1 LDIMMVGHFAKDRL
15 VVDGGSVALRRIGLR
30 VAVVTRLHPDDF
42 PRLDELKRE
51 GVQVFAASA
60 PETSGIENIY
70 DSADMER
77 LICKLLGFTGPFRR
91 EEIPSLSA
99 QIYLIAP
106 IIAGE
111 VDLPLLKSL
120 AARGP
125 VGLDVQGFVRV
136 RENDHPSAGS
146 GQALVF
152 RQWPDMAEGLAHVTY
167 LKVDR
172 AEAELLTG
180 QTDLRAAARQL
191 AAYGPR
197 EVVVT
202 QSSGVTVY
210 ADGQIYEAPFTPR
223 SLAGRTGRGD
233 TCFATYVGKRL
244 SAPAEEACRFAAA
257 VTTLKQEQPGPW
269 RGTLDDVAAVLM
281 DRHQQSARGQIS
293 DYQTQQ
299 AQKRRQIRREQHL
312 AALSKALSDN
322 SSLPVVDSPPQ
333 PDAVEPAPA
342 PASTPSVETVEVT
355 TQPKQPWRPPPDHPW
370 RRRPACTPSR
380 WSCSR
385 SVDAKK

>member
-1 LDIMMVGHFAKDRL
+1 MQDTDIMMIGHFAKDRL
-15 VVDGGSVALRRIGLR
+15 VVDGSGEISSGGAVYYGSVALRRIGVR

-42 PRLDELKRE
+42 PRLDEMMQE
-51 GVQVFAASA
+51 GVEILATSA

-77 LICKLLGFTGPFRR
+77 RICIPLGFAGPFQKD
-91 EEIPSLSA
+91 EIPDLSA
-99 QIYLIAP
+99 RAVLVVP

-111 VDLPLLKSL
+111 VDLSLLRYL
-120 AARGP
+120 AQRGP
-125 VGLDVQGFVRV
+125 VGLDVQGFTRF
-136 RENDHPSAGS
+136 REPGR
-146 GQALVF
+146 LVS
-152 RQWPDMAEGLAHVTY
+152 RPWPDMAEGLALVTY

-180 QTDLRAAARQL
+180 QTDLQVAALEL

-210 ADGQIYEAPFTPR
+210 ADGEIHEAPFTPR

-244 SAPAEEACRFAAA
+244 SASPEEACRFAAA

-269 RGTLDDVAAVLM
+269 RGTLDDVARVM
-281 DRHQQSARGQIS
+281 TS
-293 DYQTQQ
+293 
-299 AQKRRQIRREQHL
+299 RR
-312 AALSKALSDN
+312 
-322 SSLPVVDSPPQ
+322 
-333 PDAVEPAPA
+333 
-342 PASTPSVETVEVT
+342 
-355 TQPKQPWRPPPDHPW
+355 
-370 RRRPACTPSR
+370 
-380 WSCSR
+380 
-385 SVDAKK
+385 

>member
-1 LDIMMVGHFAKDRL
+1 MHNVDIVMLGHFAKDRL
-15 VVDGGSVALRRIGLR
+15 VVDGTSEVASGGGVYYGSVALRRMGLR

-42 PRLDELKRE
+42 ARLDELKRE
-51 GVQVFAASA
+51 GVQVFASSA

-70 DSADMER
+70 NSADMEQR
-77 LICKLLGFTGPFRR
+77 VCKLMGFAGPFRR
-91 EEIPSLSA
+91 EEVPALPA
-99 QIYLIAP
+99 QVYLITP

-136 RENDHPSAGS
+136 REDGH
-146 GQALVF
+146 LVF
-152 RQWPDMAEGLAHVTY
+152 RQWPDIVEGLARVTY

-180 QTDLRAAARQL
+180 QTDLRVAAHQL
-191 AAYGPR
+191 ATYGPR

-202 QSSGVTVY
+202 QSSGLTVY
-210 ADGQIYEAPFTPR
+210 ADGQIHEAPFTPR

-244 SAPAEEACRFAAA
+244 SAPTEEACHFAAA

-269 RGTLDDVAAVLM
+269 RGTLDDVVSVLA
-281 DRHQQSARGQIS
+281 DRH
-293 DYQTQQ
+293 
-299 AQKRRQIRREQHL
+299 RR
-312 AALSKALSDN
+312 
-322 SSLPVVDSPPQ
+322 
-333 PDAVEPAPA
+333 
-342 PASTPSVETVEVT
+342 
-355 TQPKQPWRPPPDHPW
+355 
-370 RRRPACTPSR
+370 
-380 WSCSR
+380 
-385 SVDAKK
+385 

>member
-1 LDIMMVGHFAKDRL
+1 MYDVDVMMIGHFAKDRL
-15 VVDGGSVALRRIGLR
+15 VVDGDSQVASGGAVYYGSVALRRIGLH
-30 VAVVTRLHPDDF
+30 VAIVTRLHPADF

-51 GVQVFAASA
+51 GVQVFATPA

-77 LICKLLGFTGPFRR
+77 RVCKPLGFAGPLRR
-91 EEIPSLSA
+91 EDVPDLSA
-99 QIYLIAP
+99 RVTLITP

-111 VDLPLLKSL
+111 VELPLLQWL
-120 AARGP
+120 ATRGP

-136 RENDHPSAGS
+136 SDNGH
-146 GQALVF
+146 LVF
-152 RQWPDMAEGLAHVTY
+152 RQWPDMAAGLAHVTY

-172 AEAELLTG
+172 VEAELLTS

-197 EVVVT
+197 EIVVT

-233 TCFATYVGKRL
+233 TCFSTYVGQRL

-257 VTTLKQEQPGPW
+257 ITTLKQEQPGPW
-269 RGTLDDVAAVLM
+269 RGTLDDVAALI
-281 DRHQQSARGQIS
+281 A
-293 DYQTQQ
+293 
-299 AQKRRQIRREQHL
+299 
-312 AALSKALSDN
+312 N
-322 SSLPVVDSPPQ
+322 Q
-333 PDAVEPAPA
+333 P
-342 PASTPSVETVEVT
+342 SN
-355 TQPKQPWRPPPDHPW
+355 
-370 RRRPACTPSR
+370 
-380 WSCSR
+380 
-385 SVDAKK
+385 

>member
-1 LDIMMVGHFAKDRL
+1 MTLSPDVDIVMIGHFAKDTL
-15 VVDGGSVALRRIGLR
+15 VVDDKSEVASGGGVYYGSVALRRMGVR

-42 PRLDELKRE
+42 PRLDELRQE
-51 GVQVFAASA
+51 GVQVFATPA

-70 DSADMER
+70 NSADMER
-77 LICKLLGFTGPFRR
+77 RVCKLMTFAGPFQQ
-91 EEIPSLSA
+91 EDVPHLSA
-99 QIYLIAP
+99 QVYLITP

-136 RENDHPSAGS
+136 RENGHPSAGS

-180 QTDLRAAARQL
+180 QTALRVAARQL
-191 AAYGPR
+191 ATYGPR

-202 QSSGVTVY
+202 QSSSVTVY
-210 ADGQIYEAPFTPR
+210 ADGQVHEAPFTPR

-244 SAPAEEACRFAAA
+244 SAPAEDACRFAAA
-257 VTTLKQEQPGPW
+257 ITTLKQEQPGPW
-269 RGTLDDVAAVLM
+269 RGTLADVAAVLVG
-281 DRHQQSARGQIS
+281 RRQQSAQGRI
-293 DYQTQQ
+293 D
-299 AQKRRQIRREQHL
+299 RRESQ
-312 AALSKALSDN
+312 
-322 SSLPVVDSPPQ
+322 
-333 PDAVEPAPA
+333 
-342 PASTPSVETVEVT
+342 
-355 TQPKQPWRPPPDHPW
+355 
-370 RRRPACTPSR
+370 
-380 WSCSR
+380 
-385 SVDAKK
+385 

>member
-1 LDIMMVGHFAKDRL
+1 MQDTDIMMIGHFAKDRL
-15 VVDGGSVALRRIGLR
+15 VVDGSGEISSGGAVYYGSVALRRIGVR

-42 PRLDELKRE
+42 HRLDEMIQE
-51 GVQVFAASA
+51 GVEILATSA

-77 LICKLLGFTGPFRR
+77 RICIPLGFAGPFQRD
-91 EEIPSLSA
+91 EIPDLSA
-99 QIYLIAP
+99 RAVLVVP

-111 VDLPLLKSL
+111 VDLSLLRYL
-120 AARGP
+120 AQRGA
-125 VGLDVQGFVRV
+125 VGLDVQGFTRF
-136 RENDHPSAGS
+136 REPGR
-146 GQALVF
+146 LVS
-152 RQWPDMAEGLAHVTY
+152 RPWPDMAEGLALVTY

-180 QTDLRAAARQL
+180 QTDLQAAAREL

-210 ADGQIYEAPFTPR
+210 ADGEIHEAPFTPR

-244 SAPAEEACRFAAA
+244 SASAEEACRFAAA

-269 RGTLDDVAAVLM
+269 RGTLDDVARVM
-281 DRHQQSARGQIS
+281 TG
-293 DYQTQQ
+293 
-299 AQKRRQIRREQHL
+299 
-312 AALSKALSDN
+312 
-322 SSLPVVDSPPQ
+322 
-333 PDAVEPAPA
+333 
-342 PASTPSVETVEVT
+342 
-355 TQPKQPWRPPPDHPW
+355 
-370 RRRPACTPSR
+370 SR
-380 WSCSR
+380 
-385 SVDAKK
+385 